1 VIDMSTVYNGQLK
14 KAVRGAS
21 LLPSGQIL
29 IQDELVATDK
39 PATVRWNMVTPA
51 KVDIKSNK
59 KAVLTQKKKTMQFNV
74 YTDSQVKLATYS
86 TKPRSFLD
94 EDNGDTRM
102 LGFDV
107 ELKANEKAVIQVV
120 MTPGAKEK
128 PLKLD
133 VKNVEDWSKP
143 LAIQEISSSH

>member
-1 VIDMSTVYNGQLK
+1 MSTIYNGQLK

-29 IQDELVATDK
+29 IQDELEATDK

-51 KVDIKSNK
+51 KVEIKSDK
-59 KAVLTQKKKTMQFNV
+59 SAVLSQKRKTMRFNV
-74 YTDSQVKLATYS
+74 YTDSQIKLATYS
-86 TKPRSFLD
+86 TEPRSRLD
-94 EDNGDTRM
+94 AKNPNTRM

-107 ELKANEKAVIQVV
+107 ELKANEKVTIQVV

-133 VKNVEDWSKP
+133 IKNAESWSP
-143 LAIQEISSSH
+143 AIAD